1 MIMQFSLETQGK
13 WQDVEAEEEL
23 LREVENRYDLEVE
36 RFAREGPIYVLQ
48 TSAGLKALKKS
59 DLTQFELDYITHSLA
74 DIDKQGCTSVVV
86 PLPAGDGSRYF
97 RFEDSYYFL
106 MDWVKGRHCDYLNEK
121 DAVAV
126 AKTLGR
132 LHDASQG
139 IKFDPVPDTRWLLG
153 FWPLHFSRRLDQM
166 KAFAREAR
174 QKTVQSSFDRLY
186 LRDFDHYYRQGIDG
200 LEKLADSSY
209 FELCQDLSLR
219 AFCHR
224 DLAYHNIVMNGEGI
238 KFLDFDYSMVDL
250 GLHDLADL
258 LLRNL
263 VLLDWNW
270 KRAKRILAAYSSV
283 VPLDHRAYPV
293 LAAFLQFPHEYWQIG
308 LQYYYEKQ
316 RWSEEYFL
324 ARYERKLKSPDLR
337 QRFLNTFTKAFA

>member
-1 MIMQFSLETQGK
+1 MLRQKRSLSGGRK
-13 WQDVEAEEEL
+13 PD
-23 LREVENRYDLEVE
+23 DLEVQ

-48 TSAGLKALKKS
+48 TSAGLKGLKKS
-59 DLTQFELDYITHSLA
+59 GLSQLELEYITHSLA

-86 PLPAGDGSRYF
+86 PLPASDGSRYF

-106 MDWVKGRHCDYLNEK
+106 MDWVKGRHCDYPNET

-132 LHDASQG
+132 LHDAFPRHQVRPRPG
-139 IKFDPVPDTRWLLG
+139 YTVAAG
-153 FWPLHFSRRLDQM
+153 FLAAVLFPPAGSNEGLCPGS
-166 KAFAREAR
+166 R
-174 QKTVQSSFDRLY
+174 QKTVPSSFDQLY
-186 LRDFDHYYRQGIDG
+186 LRDFHHYYRQGIEG

-224 DLAYHNIVMNGEGI
+224 DLAYHNVVMNGEGI

-270 KRAKRILAAYSSV
+270 ERANASWPPTAPWFPWITGPILYWRLSCT
-283 VPLDHRAYPV
+283 
-293 LAAFLQFPHEYWQIG
+293 FPTSTG
-308 LQYYYEKQ
+308 K
-316 RWSEEYFL
+316 
-324 ARYERKLKSPDLR
+324 
-337 QRFLNTFTKAFA
+337 

>member
-1 MIMQFSLETQGK
+1 MQFSLETQGN
-13 WQDVEAEEEL
+13 WQDVEAAEEL
-23 LREVENRYDLEVE
+23 IREVENRYDLEVQ

-48 TSAGLKALKKS
+48 TSSGLKGLKKS
-59 DLTQFELDYITHSLA
+59 GLSQLELEYITHSLA

-86 PLPAGDGSRYF
+86 PLPASDGSRYF
-97 RFEDSYYFL
+97 RFQDSYYFL
-106 MDWVKGRHCDYLNEK
+106 MHWVKGRHCDYLSET

-153 FWPLHFSRRLDQM
+153 FWPLYLSRRLDQM

-174 QKTVQSSFDRLY
+174 AKTVPSSFDQLY
-186 LRDFDHYYRQGIDG
+186 LRDFNRYYRQGIEG

-209 FELCQDLSLR
+209 FDLCQDLSLR

-224 DLAYHNIVMNGEGI
+224 DLAYHNVLMDDEGI

-270 KRAKRILAAYSSV
+270 ERAKRILAAYSSV
-283 VPLDHRAYPV
+283 VQLDSRAYPV
-293 LAAFLQFPHEYWQIG
+293 LAAFLHFPHEYWQIG

-316 RWSEEYFL
+316 RWSEAYFL
-324 ARYERKLKSPDLR
+324 ARYERKLKSPHLR
-337 QRFLNTFTKAFA
+337 QRFLHTFTKAFA

>member
-1 MIMQFSLETQGK
+1 MQLSLDTEDK
-13 WQDVEAEEEL
+13 WQDVDAAKEL
-23 LREVENRYDLEVE
+23 LREVESRYDLEVE
-36 RFAREGPIYVLQ
+36 LFAREGPIYVLQ

-59 DLTQFELDYITHSLA
+59 DLSQLELDYITHSLA
-74 DIDKQGCTSVVV
+74 DIDKQGCTAVVV
-86 PLPAGDGSRYF
+86 PLAAADGSRYF
-97 RFEDSYYFL
+97 RFADAHYFL
-106 MDWVKGRHCDYLNEK
+106 MDWVKGRHCDYLYEK
-121 DAVAV
+121 DALAV
-126 AKTLGR
+126 AKALGR
-132 LHDASQG
+132 LHAASRG

-153 FWPLHFSRRLDQM
+153 FWPLHFSRKLDQM

-174 QKTVQSSFDRLY
+174 EKTVPSSFDQLY
-186 LRDFDHYYRQGIDG
+186 LRDFRRYYRQGVEV

-209 FELCQDLSLR
+209 SELCQDLSLR

-224 DLAYHNIVMNGEGI
+224 DLAYHNVLMDGKGI

-263 VLLDWNW
+263 VLLNWNW
-270 KRAKRILAAYSSV
+270 ERARRILAAYNSV

-316 RWSEEYFL
+316 PWSEEHFL
-324 ARYERKLKSPDLR
+324 ARYERKLRSPELR

>member
-1 MIMQFSLETQGK
+1 MQFSLEIQGK
-13 WQDVEAEEEL
+13 WQDPEAAAEL
-23 LREVENRYDLEVE
+23 LREVESRYDLEVKG
-36 RFAREGPIYVLQ
+36 FVQDGPIYVLQ

-59 DLTQFELDYITHSLA
+59 ALTQIELDYVIHSLA
-74 DIDKQGCTSVVV
+74 DIDKQGCTAVVV
-86 PLPAGDGSRYF
+86 PLAARDGSRYF
-97 RFEDSYYFL
+97 RFDDCFYFL
-106 MDWVKGRHCDYLNEK
+106 MDWIKGRHCDYFNEK

-126 AKTLGR
+126 AETLGR
-132 LHDASQG
+132 LHDASQN

-153 FWPLHFSRRLDQM
+153 FWPLHFARRLDQI

-174 QKTVQSSFDRLY
+174 QKTVPSSFDRLY
-186 LRDFDHYYRQGIDG
+186 LRDFSRYYRQGVEA
-200 LEKLADSSY
+200 LEKLADSNY

-224 DLAYHNIVMNGEGI
+224 DLAYHNILMDGSGI
-238 KFLDFDYSMVDL
+238 KFLDFDYSLVDL

-263 VLLDWNW
+263 MLLNWNW
-270 KRAKRILAAYSSV
+270 ERARRILAAYTSV
-283 VPLDHRAYPV
+283 VPLDYRAFSV
-293 LAAFLQFPHEYWQIG
+293 LAAFLHFPHEYWQIG
-308 LQYYYEKQ
+308 LQYYYERQ

-324 ARYERKLKSPDLR
+324 ARYRRKLKSPELR